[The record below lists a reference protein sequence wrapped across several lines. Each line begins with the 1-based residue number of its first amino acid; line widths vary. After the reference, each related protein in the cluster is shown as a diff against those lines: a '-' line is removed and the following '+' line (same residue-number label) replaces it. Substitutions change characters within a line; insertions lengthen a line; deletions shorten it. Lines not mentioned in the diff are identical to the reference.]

1 MELNGLDALF
11 KDSAKSHSDWH
22 SSKAAQIT
30 PGNVGSIAARALQPA
45 APQNATDSNAIWD
58 DGELDE
64 DDGFDQDDGRATAD
78 YELIYKQRVSPQ
90 DMFLGIDPT
99 RSPGTA
105 SCEDLVIRIQLPET
119 KGSDLDLDV
128 KRTKLTLRTP
138 KHKLRVHL
146 PKSVDNE
153 RGAAKWISDK
163 CVLEVALP
171 VVDDWDG
178 MVGN

>member
-1 MELNGLDALF
+1 MELDGLDALF
-11 KDSAKSHSDWH
+11 KDSAKSQSEWH

-30 PGNVGSIAARALQPA
+30 PGNVGSIVARAPQPA
-45 APQNATDSNAIWD
+45 APQKANDGNSIWD
-58 DGELDE
+58 EAELDE

-78 YELIYKQRVSPQ
+78 YELVYKQRVSPQ

-99 RSPGTA
+99 RNPGTA
-105 SCEDLVIRIQLPET
+105 SCEDLVLRIQLPET
-119 KGSDLDLDV
+119 QGSELDLDV

-146 PKSVDNE
+146 PKPVDHE

-163 CVLEVALP
+163 CVLEVTLP